1 MEAIFRADAWS
12 RLGPMVSPCF
22 FALIMEDAP
31 AQGASQG
38 LLLLGLGL
46 LAGILIA
53 IVVLL
58 VRLSVLEKRLGSLDT
73 LGAIDAKLKAMSGS
87 QANLELRRLEHLLVD
102 IRDGQKRADQRLAQA
117 LENREREPASES
129 DVQAAGPSRLAERII
144 NRLLSQGYERIEILT
159 PAKEFEQMVNG
170 DGEVRVEARR
180 GGAAYKGRVKVQAGS
195 ILEVHLRA
203 PFAIFP

>member
-1 MEAIFRADAWS
+1 
-12 RLGPMVSPCF
+12 
-22 FALIMEDAP
+22 
-31 AQGASQG
+31 
-38 LLLLGLGL
+38 
-46 LAGILIA
+46 LIA

-58 VRLSVLEKRLGSLDT
+58 LRLSVFEKRLVSLDT

-117 LENREREPASES
+117 LENREREPATES
-129 DVQAAGPSRLAERII
+129 GGQAAGPSRLAERII
-144 NRLLSQGYERIEILT
+144 NRLLAQGYERIEILT
-159 PAKEFEQMVNG
+159 PVKDFEQMLSG
-170 DGEVRVEARR
+170 EGEVRVEARR